1 MAAVSST
8 AGRGMSVKG
17 EPWIVHQG
25 HVLDVLATLPAAS
38 VHCVVTSP
46 PYWGLRDYKLPLI
59 TWPDGWTGH
68 LGLEPTVE
76 QWVAHLVEVFRAVR
90 RVLRADGVCWVN
102 LGDSYAGAGYS
113 NHANTGGCQREH
125 GGKKKITRAYG
136 LKPLD
141 LIGQPWMLAFAL
153 QQPYYAGRIK
163 DENDRR
169 WMAAMIDTEGC
180 IHVHRRPAGQK
191 AYSNFTRKDGT
202 EAEYVRTQDTFGV
215 MVSIDNTSKPLI
227 SRCQEIVGRGSFY
240 THEAGTGKSNRKRT
254 LYRWTVTGDQA
265 RELIQ
270 ETYPYLVAKQREARI
285 AFWSASSGDA
295 ALRSHAVIKRL
306 HNGLDI
312 EEDAKAPPSLYE
324 PGWYLRS
331 DVIWGKPN
339 PMPESVAGWRWERC
353 RVKVKHG
360 IRHSGGTRGNSA
372 GTFEPSLHTLDR
384 YATWSPCP
392 GCSKCA
398 SNAGLVLRRGAW
410 RPTKAHEYLFLLAK
424 SPDYFCDGEAV
435 KELSSD
441 NTHSRGPAYHDL
453 PKTQEPGTGVRGNSS
468 WEAATWGQV
477 SSRNLRSVWTIP
489 TQPFPGAHFA
499 TFPEALVAPC
509 IKAGTSER
517 GVCAT
522 CGAPWAREVNVESDA
537 PRRQAR
543 GKALT
548 SPRQD
553 GSAWNENDGRGF
565 MPIAVTSL

>member
-90 RVLRADGVCWVN
+90 RVLRDDGVCWVN

-125 GGKKKITRAYG
+125 GGKQKHTRASG

-153 QQPYYAGRIK
+153 RA
-163 DENDRR
+163 D
-169 WMAAMIDTEGC
+169 
-180 IHVHRRPAGQK
+180 
-191 AYSNFTRKDGT
+191 
-202 EAEYVRTQDTFGV
+202 
-215 MVSIDNTSKPLI
+215 
-227 SRCQEIVGRGSFY
+227 
-240 THEAGTGKSNRKRT
+240 
-254 LYRWTVTGDQA
+254 
-265 RELIQ
+265 
-270 ETYPYLVAKQREARI
+270 
-285 AFWSASSGDA
+285 
-295 ALRSHAVIKRL
+295 
-306 HNGLDI
+306 
-312 EEDAKAPPSLYE
+312 
-324 PGWYLRS
+324 GWYLRS
-331 DVIWGKPN
+331 DVVWAKPN

-353 RVKVKHG
+353 RVKLRGG
-360 IRHSGGTRGNSA
+360 IRSRQGDPGDGA
-372 GTFEPSLHTLDR
+372 GWESHGDEITDR
-384 YATWSPCP
+384 QAAAWSECP

-410 RPTKAHEYLFLLAK
+410 RPTKVHEYLFLLAK

-435 KELSSD
+435 KEEANRQASGNLQRKLDVPTRPNDHRGSSI
-441 NTHSRGPAYHDL
+441 P
-453 PKTQEPGTGVRGNSS
+453 
-468 WEAATWGQV
+468 WENNG
-477 SSRNLRSVWTIP
+477 SGRNLRSVWTIA

-517 GVCAT
+517 GVCAG
-522 CGAPWAREVNVESDA
+522 CGAPWVREIDTTRASSERDN
-537 PRRQAR
+537 AR

-548 SPRQD
+548 IPRSD
-553 GSAWNENDGRGF
+553 GNNWNEND
-565 MPIAVTSL
+565 